1 MVTKYIIC
9 QFVLRS
15 TSLGSLTLLEV
26 FEGLSFIRQETVLAP
41 FALQLFKLART
52 IPKSPLVSLNV
63 NDGMLDVHTNM
74 YTLIQPSNP
83 EKHSAGTKAVQS
95 PSKICAQEIPTLA
108 MSVGSNSNGLHSKVH
123 CQSPIDYQT
132 HFLAVFTIVFTRTPG
147 NCIVQQ
153 RLREREECRHS
164 NPLCKQLLHT
174 LAPNQGQDT
183 TKRLGLSQAAPIAR
197 VQFEL
202 RPITAPNSITPK
214 SAYHNTLPTSPQQS
228 HFPCRLIIS
237 QGHSNSLW
245 LIRADV
251 SFG

>member
-83 EKHSAGTKAVQS
+83 EKHSAGTKAV
-95 PSKICAQEIPTLA
+95 
-108 MSVGSNSNGLHSKVH
+108 
-123 CQSPIDYQT
+123 
-132 HFLAVFTIVFTRTPG
+132 
-147 NCIVQQ
+147 
-153 RLREREECRHS
+153 
-164 NPLCKQLLHT
+164 
-174 LAPNQGQDT
+174 
-183 TKRLGLSQAAPIAR
+183 
-197 VQFEL
+197 
-202 RPITAPNSITPK
+202 
-214 SAYHNTLPTSPQQS
+214 
-228 HFPCRLIIS
+228 
-237 QGHSNSLW
+237 
-245 LIRADV
+245 
-251 SFG
+251 